1 MIQLERKLPDWI
13 EAFMKFTHN
22 TEPPDMFRFWT
33 ALSVIASALQRK
45 CYVQWGSSLLFYPNL
60 YIVLVGPSGCR
71 KGTAMNPGLDLIE
84 DLGKVKVAAQATSLQ
99 ALIRRLKETN
109 YNDPDLNTG
118 KQQFHASMTIFS
130 KEFTV
135 FLGYHNRELMAA
147 LCDWY
152 DCDRRWTYETI
163 ARKKEEIIGVWV
175 NLFGAT
181 TPALIRTSMPLDAI
195 GGGLTS
201 RIIYIFEEDIGKMV
215 LLPME
220 TPEEEKLRE
229 LLLHDLDKIS
239 MLSGQFKYTEKFL
252 ATWSDWRVKAHGNP
266 PFHDDRFDGYI
277 SRRPNHVMKLSMVMS
292 ASRGDNINQMVL
304 TEDDLLRA
312 IKTLEEAELKMQNVF
327 RGVGSSDTADI
338 LQRTMSYLL
347 MLGKS
352 EIPVYQLANHF
363 KGDMDKFTFDSVMH
377 TLEIMNFA
385 KHCHKP
391 QGDDYVKILNRG
403 EHGKEKKL

>member
-13 EAFMKFTHN
+13 DAFMQLTDN
-22 TEPPDMFRFWT
+22 TEPPDIFKLWT
-33 ALSVIASALQRK
+33 AISVIASALQRK
-45 CYVQWGSSLLFYPNL
+45 CYVQWGSSLIFYPNL
-60 YIVLVGPSGCR
+60 YIVLVGPSGVR
-71 KGTAMNPGLDLIE
+71 KGTAMDPGFDLIE
-84 DLGKVKVAAQATSLQ
+84 DLGKIKVAAQATSLQ

-152 DCDRRWTYETI
+152 DCSRRWTYETI
-163 ARKKEEIIGVWV
+163 ARKKEEIVGVWV
-175 NLFGAT
+175 NLYGAT
-181 TPALIRTSMPLDAI
+181 TPALIRTSLPLDAI

-201 RIIYIFEEDIGKMV
+201 RIIYIYEEEIGKMV

-220 TPEEEKLRE
+220 TEDEKKLRE
-229 LLLHDLDKIS
+229 LLLDDLDKIS

-252 ATWSDWRVKAHGNP
+252 STWSDWRVKDHENP
-266 PFHDDRFDGYI
+266 PFYDDRFDGYM

-312 IKTLEEAELKMQNVF
+312 IETLEGAELKMQNVF
-327 RGVGSSDTADI
+327 KGVGSSDIADI
-338 LQRTMSYLL
+338 LSRVMVFLGMSST
-347 MLGKS
+347 S
-352 EIPVYQLANHF
+352 EVPVFHIANHF
-363 KGDMDKFTFDSVMH
+363 KSDMDKFTFDKVMN
-377 TLEIMNFA
+377 TLEIMNYA
-385 KHCHKP
+385 KLCHKP
-391 QGDDYVKILNRG
+391 QGNDYIKIL
-403 EHGKEKKL
+403 GK